1 MQSGGAIM
9 NQIKIG
15 QFIAKCR
22 KEKQMTQMELADRL
36 GITDRAIS
44 KWERGKGMPDTSIM
58 LDLCNQLDISVN
70 ELLSGEKIEMKDY
83 NKIAEQNLLELQQQ
97 NEAQTKQLLKYEC
110 FIGAFAS
117 VIYIGSIFLASYI
130 EMPIAV
136 KVLLIVFGIIIFLC
150 GVFTALRIEQTA
162 GYYQCKECGHK
173 YVPTYKAVF
182 FAPHMGRTRKLTC
195 PQCGKRSWSKKV
207 IK

>member
-1 MQSGGAIM
+1 M

-83 NKIAEQNLLELQQQ
+83 NKIAEQNL
-97 NEAQTKQLLKYEC
+97 
-110 FIGAFAS
+110 
-117 VIYIGSIFLASYI
+117 
-130 EMPIAV
+130 
-136 KVLLIVFGIIIFLC
+136 
-150 GVFTALRIEQTA
+150 
-162 GYYQCKECGHK
+162 
-173 YVPTYKAVF
+173 
-182 FAPHMGRTRKLTC
+182 
-195 PQCGKRSWSKKV
+195 
-207 IK
+207 

>member
-1 MQSGGAIM
+1 M

-22 KEKQMTQMELADRL
+22 KEKQMTQMELADKL

-70 ELLSGEKIEMKDY
+70 ELLSGERIEMKDY

-97 NEAQTKQLLKYEC
+97 NESQTKQLLKYEC
-110 FIGAFAS
+110 FIGVFAS
-117 VIYIGSIFLASYI
+117 VTYIGSLFLASYI

-136 KVLLIVFGIIIFLC
+136 KVLLIVFGIIISLC
-150 GVFTALRIEQTA
+150 GVCTALRIEQTA
-162 GYYQCKECGHK
+162 GYYQCSECGHK
-173 YVPTYKAVF
+173 YVPTYSAVF
-182 FAPHMGRTRKLTC
+182 FAPHLGRTRKLTC
-195 PQCGKRSWSKKV
+195 PECGKRSWNKKV

>member
-1 MQSGGAIM
+1 M

-44 KWERGKGMPDTSIM
+44 KWERGKEMPDTSIM

>member
-1 MQSGGAIM
+1 M

-117 VIYIGSIFLASYI
+117 VTYIGSIFLASYI

-136 KVLLIVFGIIIFLC
+136 KVLLIVFGIIMDSLN
-150 GVFTALRIEQTA
+150 
-162 GYYQCKECGHK
+162 
-173 YVPTYKAVF
+173 
-182 FAPHMGRTRKLTC
+182 M
-195 PQCGKRSWSKKV
+195 KV
-207 IK
+207 